1 MTWRALALRRRGGHR
16 SFLFVPVPTVLIV
29 DDEPQVRRAVR
40 DALAAI
46 AAESFEAATAASA
59 AELAASHRP
68 DVIILDLGLPDG
80 DGLGVCREIRRWSE
94 TPIIVLSARYDEP
107 AKVALLDAGADD
119 YVTKPFGTAELTA
132 RVRTQLR
139 RAHLARELSREPV
152 VRVGTLVVDLRRRVV
167 TRDGAQVHLTPLEW
181 ELLRTFVTHPCRTLT
196 HRQLFEAAWQREHGD
211 AQQYLRVYLTSLRRK
226 IERDPAAPSLI
237 VTEPGVG
244 YRFELESPA

>member
-1 MTWRALALRRRGGHR
+1 MPAPIAL
-16 SFLFVPVPTVLIV
+16 II
-29 DDEPQVRRAVR
+29 DDEPQVRYAVR

-46 AAESFEAATAASA
+46 TTEIFEAGTAGAARALAT
-59 AELAASHRP
+59 SHRP

-80 DGLGVCREIRRWSE
+80 DGFEVCREIRRWSNC
-94 TPIIVLSARYDEP
+94 PIIVLSARHEES

-119 YVTKPFGTAELTA
+119 YVTKPFGTAEFTA

-139 RAHLARELSREPV
+139 RTHMAREMSREPV
-152 VRVGTLVVDLRRRVV
+152 VRVGTLVIDLRRRSVMRNGV
-167 TRDGAQVHLTPLEW
+167 SVHLTPLEW
-181 ELLRTFVTHPCRTLT
+181 ELLRTFVAHPCRTLT

-226 IERDPAAPSLI
+226 IERDPAAPTLI

-244 YRFELESPA
+244 YRFEPESV